1 MGGVPPPSHRGVNSQ
16 FQKKIEVK
24 KWHGGQAGLKQHY
37 LALTFISLTI
47 MASELIGM
55 EQLLESV
62 AALGAEELLQ
72 LIDAASTRLK
82 KVGLPKGKR
91 VSKGD
96 VPTQLQKNY
105 EWVSYVLGDARLNG
119 WEAFTIKKTQTDKA
133 TGLKTE
139 VEYDMAGSA
148 ECEDGTFVY
157 SDTNEVFTHGHA
169 MSYSKMLKDRND
181 PLYQQFLEA
190 FTEQVGEVAMPKKKE
205 VKKISAAE
213 AAAEKKRKD
222 EEKAMEKA
230 AEKAQKEAEK
240 ARVKAEK
247 DAEKEAEKAA
257 KDAAKAAKAKPV
269 VQKAPLVT
277 PVKRLPSPSPASEA
291 SAAALPAAALPV
303 ASLPVA
309 SPVVTIAKKVPG
321 APVKVKGVDTW
332 KCAENEVD
340 VWVWKGETYLRDWRN
355 YVWRQED
362 GEMGDF
368 MGMYIFAKDVIEEA
382 EEPVDV

>member
-1 MGGVPPPSHRGVNSQ
+1 MAS
-16 FQKKIEVK
+16 E
-24 KWHGGQAGLKQHY
+24 
-37 LALTFISLTI
+37 

-62 AALGAEELLQ
+62 AALDAEELV
-72 LIDAASTRLK
+72 LIIEAASTRLK
-82 KVGLPKGKR
+82 KVGTKSLSKGKR
-91 VSKGD
+91 VSTGKT
-96 VPTQLQKNY
+96 PSQLQHNN
-105 EWVSYVLGDARLNG
+105 EWVNFIKGDARLNG
-119 WEAFTIKKTQTDKA
+119 WEAFEAKKTVTDKV
-133 TGLKTE
+133 TGKKTE
-139 VEYDMAGSA
+139 FMMEMAGSV
-148 ECEDGTFVY
+148 EREDGMHVF
-157 SDTNEVFTHGHA
+157 SDTGALFEHANA
-169 MSYSKMLKDRND
+169 MSYSKILKDRND

>member
-1 MGGVPPPSHRGVNSQ
+1 
-16 FQKKIEVK
+16 
-24 KWHGGQAGLKQHY
+24 
-37 LALTFISLTI
+37 

-62 AALGAEELLQ
+62 AALGAEELLH

-119 WEAFTIKKTQTDKA
+119 WEAFTIKRIQTDKA
-133 TGLKTE
+133 TGIKTE
-139 VEYDMAGSA
+139 VETDMAGSV
-148 ECEDGTFVY
+148 ECEDGSFVY

-169 MSYSKMLKDRND
+169 MSYSKMLKERND

-247 DAEKEAEKAA
+247 DEEKAMEKA
-257 KDAAKAAKAKPV
+257 RKDAEKAAKAKPV
-269 VQKAPLVT
+269 VQKAVPLVQ
-277 PVKRLPSPSPASEA
+277 PVKRLPSPVPAPVVDA
-291 SAAALPAAALPV
+291 AAAALPMNVAAV
-303 ASLPVA
+303 V
-309 SPVVTIAKKVPG
+309 SPAKVIAKKMPG
-321 APVKVKGVDTW
+321 APVKAKVVDPW
-332 KCAENEVD
+332 SCEEGEMD
-340 VWVWKGETYLRDWRN
+340 VWEWKGEKYIRDYNN
-355 YVWRQED
+355 YVWQEVD
-362 GEMGDF
+362 GGQGIF
-368 MGMYIFAKDVIEEA
+368 LGMYIFAKDAIEEA
-382 EEPVDV
+382 EEPVYD